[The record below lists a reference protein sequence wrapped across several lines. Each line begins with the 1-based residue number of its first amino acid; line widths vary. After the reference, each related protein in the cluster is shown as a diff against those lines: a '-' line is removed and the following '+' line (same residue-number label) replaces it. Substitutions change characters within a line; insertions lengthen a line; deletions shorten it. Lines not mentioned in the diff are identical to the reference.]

1 MLFGRLF
8 CFNFIFLQIL
18 FFAVCGNNI
27 IGDCM
32 KKFIRILNGAAAL
45 AVAVIFAFV
54 AYADIVYPDEMY
66 VKNDSVGVIDNI
78 FYLTSDAD
86 VSVGSQSA
94 QFVGSVQKQ
103 LSVLGV
109 IPIKN
114 ETVKTVAEDT
124 VLVSGDSFGIKLY
137 ADGVMVVGTKDV
149 EADGKSVNPAKSAG
163 IEIGDIIVSINGEKV
178 FTSDKVQEIL
188 NDNNGEPY
196 SIKLKRSGSVVNVV
210 LMPVF
215 VQSEG
220 KYKAGIWVRDSTAGI
235 GTITFFNPSSGKVAA
250 LGHPITDVDTGEI
263 IPILNG
269 QAVETTVTSV
279 TKSSAKE
286 TGSICC
292 DFSNKT
298 IGTLKDNTANGI
310 YGEYSEKFDLSKCSE
325 YSVAL
330 PQEVQKGFCQ
340 IITTVD
346 ENGPQVYSAEISKI
360 YYTDGEKNMIIKITD
375 EHLLAKTGGIV
386 QGMSGTPIIQNGKLI
401 GAITHV
407 IVDNPQKGYAVFA
420 QTMLDSSK

>member
-1 MLFGRLF
+1 M
-8 CFNFIFLQIL
+8 QIL
-18 FFAVCGNNI
+18 FFADFGNNI

-32 KKFIRILNGAAAL
+32 KKFIRVLNGVVAL
-45 AVAVIFAFV
+45 AVAVIFGFV
-54 AYADIVYPDEMY
+54 AYADAVYPDEMY
-66 VKNDSVGVIDNI
+66 IKNDSVGVIDNI
-78 FYLTSDAD
+78 FYLTSDED

-94 QFVGSVQKQ
+94 QSVGSAQKQ

-109 IPIKN
+109 IPVKT

-137 ADGVMVVGTKDV
+137 ANGVMVVGTKDI
-149 EADGKSVNPAKSAG
+149 EADGESVNPAKSAG

-178 FTSDKVQEIL
+178 FSSEKVQDIL

-196 SIKLKRSGSVVNVV
+196 NIKLQRAGSVVNAV
-210 LMPVF
+210 LTPVF

-235 GTITFFNPSSGKVAA
+235 GTITFFNPSSGKLAA

-269 QAVETTVTSV
+269 QAVETAVTSV

-286 TGSICC
+286 TGSVCC
-292 DFSNKT
+292 DFSNKV
-298 IGTLKDNTANGI
+298 IGTLKDNTDNGI
-310 YGEYSEKFDLSKCSE
+310 YGEYSDKVDLSKCSE
-325 YSVAL
+325 YRVAL

-346 ENGPQVYSAEISKI
+346 ENGPLVYSAEISRI
-360 YYTDGEKNMIIKITD
+360 YYTGGEKNMIIKITD
-375 EHLLAKTGGIV
+375 ERLLAKTGGIV

-420 QTMLDSSK
+420 QTMLESSK